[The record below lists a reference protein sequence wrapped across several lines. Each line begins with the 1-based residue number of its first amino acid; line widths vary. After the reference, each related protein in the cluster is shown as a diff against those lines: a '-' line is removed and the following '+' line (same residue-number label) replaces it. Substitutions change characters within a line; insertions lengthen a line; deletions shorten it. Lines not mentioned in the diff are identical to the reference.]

1 MSLVAFAVCLLMGLR
16 ADNTFSTIV
25 ANALLAMA
33 ATFGVGLVVGLMAQ
47 KMLDENSAAGAEPPP
62 PAAAAAATA
71 PPQNSADS
79 QAGSGAGGR

>member
-33 ATFGVGLVVGLMAQ
+33 GTFAVGLVVGAMAQ
-47 KMLDENSAAGAEPPP
+47 KMLDENLAARKNAAQVGIEEGKPGA
-62 PAAAAAATA
+62 
-71 PPQNSADS
+71 D
-79 QAGSGAGGR
+79 GR

>member
-33 ATFGVGLVVGLMAQ
+33 GTFAVGLVVGAMAQ
-47 KMLDENSAAGAEPPP
+47 KMLDENLAAGAPPKD
-62 PAAAAAATA
+62 
-71 PPQNSADS
+71 SAES
-79 QAGSGAGGR
+79 KVKAGAGDR